1 MKGGKGG
8 KGGITALALLFRD
21 LHFMVTRMTKS
32 YNSEPVPA
40 VPSVFADVMDK
51 EVSKLKALV
60 MK

>member
-1 MKGGKGG
+1 MKGGS
-8 KGGITALALLFRD
+8 TALALLFRD

-32 YNSEPVPA
+32 YNSEPAPA

-51 EVSKLKALV
+51 EVAKLKALL